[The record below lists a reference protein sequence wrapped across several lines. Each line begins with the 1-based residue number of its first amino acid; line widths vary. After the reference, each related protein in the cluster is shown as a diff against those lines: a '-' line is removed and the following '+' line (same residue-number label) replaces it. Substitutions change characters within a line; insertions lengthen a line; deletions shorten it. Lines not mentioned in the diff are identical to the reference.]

1 MSNIEE
7 QKNELRI
14 SAKKQ
19 RASLSAIQKEKS
31 DKDLLNKLLSLPE
44 FKNVHSVFTYISM
57 PIKEVST
64 TGIIEFCLT
73 EGTRVAVPVCKA
85 HSRMDFYYISS
96 LDETKQ
102 NKYGILE
109 PEENKDRLA
118 SPSEADLI
126 IIPGLKFDK
135 RGYRLGWG
143 GGFYDRYLKNCFCT
157 KIGICYEDE
166 ITELLPV
173 DNYDVKVDML
183 VTDKTIYKF

>member
-19 RASLSAIQKEKS
+19 RASLSAIQKEKL

-64 TGIIEFCLT
+64 TGMIEFCLT
-73 EGTRVAVPVCKA
+73 EGIRVAVPVCKA
-85 HSRMDFYYISS
+85 HSCMDFYYISS

-109 PEENKDRLA
+109 PEENEDRLA

-143 GGFYDRYLKNCFCT
+143 GGFYDRYLKNCSCP